1 MASGDGWDGRMT
13 PRQTRLFIG
22 VFVLLSAGVAA
33 NVLLLQKSGGTLAAR
48 APAGWKDIASRSGP
62 AAGMAAADARTEARQ
77 PSAGPIATVEKGGVQ
92 GGESARA
99 IQREL
104 QQRGYEPGST
114 DGTIDLATRA
124 AILAY
129 EHDHGLALTAEPSE
143 ELLKAILFQARGPTQ
158 GVRVATKER
167 RAQVE
172 QVLRQIQQALAGQGY
187 QVGKPTGVLTDA
199 TKRAIREFETDQGL
213 PVTGRVSGQLVAR
226 LARPTATGRVTA
238 SR

>member
-1 MASGDGWDGRMT
+1 MT

-33 NVLLLQKSGGTLAAR
+33 NVLLLQKGGGSTLAGR
-48 APAGWKDIASRSGP
+48 APAGWKDIAGR
-62 AAGMAAADARTEARQ
+62 
-77 PSAGPIATVEKGGVQ
+77 SAGPASGPGLADPRADAGQQSAGAIATADKGGVQ
-92 GGESARA
+92 GGESVRA

-104 QQRGYEPGST
+104 QQRGYEPGSI

-129 EHDHGLALTAEPSE
+129 EHDHGLALTAEPSD
-143 ELLKAILFQARGPTQ
+143 ELLKAILFQARGPAQ
-158 GVRVATKER
+158 GMRVATKER
-167 RAQVE
+167 RVQVE
-172 QVLRQIQQALAGQGY
+172 QVIRQVQQALAGQGY
-187 QVGKPTGVLTDA
+187 QAGKATGVLSDA

-226 LARPTATGRVTA
+226 LARPAATGRVTA